1 MHPQGVVVPMVTP
14 VTGRSGDIDVSVLR
28 QLTEHLVDHGVDGLV
43 PCGTTGEFS
52 CFSREQKRRVIRTVV
67 DASGSTP
74 VLAGCGA
81 TSTKDVTALVDDAA
95 DAGAD
100 AAVIVTPYYHSGTQE
115 GMERFF
121 ETVADASSL
130 PVVLYHI
137 PSQTGQELRPETVSA
152 LADHPSIVGIKD
164 STGDIRYLDEL
175 VRTTP
180 DDFAVLQGGV
190 INAPTA
196 LMMGTDGIVA
206 GEANFVPSMVTSC
219 YDAFDAGEYQ
229 SGSDPFQRVNGLC
242 RSFLD
247 VPVIS
252 AVKYLT
258 ECAGFDVGPPLPPL
272 SELDSETQSRLSDG
286 YEALTG

>member
-1 MHPQGVVVPMVTP
+1 MVTP

-52 CFSREQKRRVIRTVV
+52 SFSREQKRRVIRTVV

-74 VLAGCGA
+74 VMAGCGA
-81 TSTKDVTALVDDAA
+81 TSTRDVTALVDDAA
-95 DAGAD
+95 EAGAD
-100 AAVIVTPYYHSGTQE
+100 AAVVVTPYYHSGTQE
-115 GMERFF
+115 GIERFF

-137 PSQTGQELRPETVSA
+137 PSQTGQELRPETVGR
-152 LADHPSIVGIKD
+152 LADHRSIVGIKD

-180 DDFAVLQGGV
+180 DDFSVLQGGV

-196 LMMGTDGIVA
+196 LTMGADGVVA
-206 GEANFVPSMVTSC
+206 GEANFVPSMVKRC
-219 YDAFDAGEYQ
+219 YDAFDAGEFQ
-229 SGSDPFQRVNGLC
+229 SGVDPFQRVNGMC
-242 RSFLD
+242 RAFLD

-272 SELDSETQSRLSDG
+272 SELDGETQSRLRDG

>member
-1 MHPQGVVVPMVTP
+1 MVTP
-14 VTGRSGDIDVSVLR
+14 VNGRSGDIDVSVLR
-28 QLTEHLVDHGVDGLV
+28 ELTEHLIDQGIDALV

-52 CFSREQKRRVIRTVV
+52 SFSREQKRRVIRTVV

-81 TSTKDVTALVDDAA
+81 TNAQDVTTLVADAA
-95 DAGAD
+95 GAGAD
-100 AAVIVTPYYHSGTQE
+100 AAVVVTPYYHTGTQE

-121 ETVADASSL
+121 ETVADASAL

-137 PSQTGQELRPETVSA
+137 PSQTGQELRPETVSR
-152 LADHPSIVGIKD
+152 LADHQSIVGIKD
-164 STGDIRYLDEL
+164 STGDVRYLDEL

-180 DDFAVLQGGV
+180 DGFSVLQGGV
-190 INAPTA
+190 INVPTA
-196 LMMGTDGIVA
+196 LTMGADGIVA
-206 GEANFVPSMVTSC
+206 GEANFVPSIVKRC
-219 YDAFDAGEYQ
+219 YDAFDAGEYE
-229 SGSDPFQRVNGLC
+229 SGVAPFQRVNGMC
-242 RSFLD
+242 RAFLD

-272 SELDSETQSRLSDG
+272 SELDGETQSRLRER